1 VKQNL
6 SAAKFSAVFLSSCL
20 CFFVTACA
28 TPPRTRPPIEQAP
41 AAQNSSLININTATA
56 GELEVLPGIGSTM
69 AARII
74 DHRARYGAFRRAEHL
89 MMVRGISDKKFR
101 ELQPLITV
109 D

>member
-6 SAAKFSAVFLSSCL
+6 SAAKFSAVFLSGCF
-20 CFFVTACA
+20 CFFATACA
-28 TPPRTRPPIEQAP
+28 TLPKTPPFEQAP
-41 AAQNSSLININTATA
+41 AAHNGSLININTATA

-74 DHRARYGAFRRAEHL
+74 EHRARYGAFRRAEHL

-109 D
+109 N

>member
-6 SAAKFSAVFLSSCL
+6 SAAKFSAVFLYT
-20 CFFVTACA
+20 CFCFLVTACA
-28 TPPRTRPPIEQAP
+28 TLPKTPPPFEQAP
-41 AAQNSSLININTATA
+41 AAHNHSLININTATA

-69 AARII
+69 AERII
-74 DHRARYGAFRRAEHL
+74 DHRARYGSFRRAEHL